1 MKILS
6 VNAGSS
12 SLKFQMYEMP
22 EKEVLI
28 SGRFERIGIG
38 NSFYSINING
48 NKETKDAELDNHGD
62 AVKILVD
69 ELLDNQIVESLDEI
83 KGVGHR
89 IVQGADAFD
98 KTVIINDSVLNKID
112 ELSTLAPLHN
122 PAAIIGIKAFLEYIP
137 NALPTAVFDTAFH
150 QTMNKETYMYAL
162 PMEWYTKYGVR
173 KYGAHGTSHKYIS
186 SVMKEYYGA
195 DKKIIVCHVGNGASI
210 TAIKDGKCID
220 TSMGFTPNAGVMM
233 GSRSGD
239 IDVTLIDYVMRK
251 TGKTIDEIIVD
262 LNKHSGLL
270 GVSGV
275 SSDNRDIN
283 ALVKEG
289 NERCILTKKMYYKR
303 IVEYIAKYYCLLNG
317 VDAICFSGGIGEN
330 SAVDRAEIM
339 KRLEVFGIKLD
350 EESNNNTHGDET
362 LISSVDSKIKCYVIP
377 TDEEVMIARDTF
389 RFIK

>member
-6 VNAGSS
+6 VNCGSS

-220 TSMGFTPNAGVMM
+220 TSMGFTPNAGLMM
-233 GSRSGD
+233 GSRCGD
-239 IDVTLIDYVMRK
+239 IDASIIPYIMEKANLTPKDIDH
-251 TGKTIDEIIVD
+251 II
-262 LNKHSGLL
+262 NKESGLL
-270 GVSGV
+270 GISGV
-275 SSDNRDIN
+275 SSDFRDIN
-283 ALVKEG
+283 AGIKNG
-289 NERCILTKKMYYKR
+289 NENCLLAYNMYVKR
-303 IVEYIAKYYCLLNG
+303 IVEYIAKYYVELDG
-317 VDAICFSGGIGEN
+317 VDAICFTAGVLENTPNVRFDIMNKLSCFGVIPDEDANNVMGE
-330 SAVDRAEIM
+330 
-339 KRLEVFGIKLD
+339 FKLVT
-350 EESNNNTHGDET
+350 SN
-362 LISSVDSKIKCYVIP
+362 DSKIDCFVVP
-377 TDEEVMIARDTF
+377 TDEELMIAEDTYNLVLN
-389 RFIK
+389 